1 MRMPC
6 GIICFICVDQ
16 EDQCNLKVVTKI
28 VGNGDFIKGK
38 FLVNEG
44 TKRPRLSNKQVAAV
58 FKATSD
64 LLQILGESR
73 FVVFAYQNAART
85 IDSLEQDINEVAAGG
100 ALKDLPRV
108 GEAIAEK
115 IQTLLDTGSL
125 PYYDELASQVPK
137 GVVAMIQ
144 VPDVG
149 PKTVQRLWRELDI
162 TSVEA
167 LKKSAEEGRLQGL
180 KGFGAKTEERILKS
194 IELLSR
200 RSDDRTPI
208 GSSRPLAER
217 LASELSAKKEAVVEH
232 VSIAGSLRRW
242 RETTGDICLLAVSK
256 RAERTLDAFQS
267 LPQVA
272 EVVERRANAVTVA
285 LLDGPTATLKLVE
298 HERWGAALCHATGSQ
313 AHLAALDK
321 HTQELGWQ
329 LDESG
334 LVRLAGDL
342 STGNGSLDHATE
354 SAEERFF
361 VSEEALYEFIGLD
374 WVPPEIREGDGEFEA
389 ASGRTLPQ
397 LVSAADIHGE
407 VHGHTT
413 WSDGKSSVAEMA
425 EAALSRGY
433 RYWAVTDHSIGL
445 GVTRGVDAEALLDQ
459 RREIDAANDSFATR
473 GIDFRLIQGTEVE
486 VLGDGELGLPDEVL
500 ATLDV
505 VVASIHSGL
514 RQDRQRITERCLK
527 AVYNPYVDILGHP
540 TGRLL
545 GRRPPSEI
553 DLERVFKACAE
564 SGTAVEINANP
575 ERLDLSSE
583 HTRLAVGLGC
593 SIVINSDAHSIGQLD
608 LMRYGIHTARR
619 AWVTAEEVLNA
630 RPLDEF
636 LALLKR
642 NRTGRSR
649 K

>member
-1 MRMPC
+1 MP
-6 GIICFICVDQ
+6 
-16 EDQCNLKVVTKI
+16 
-28 VGNGDFIKGK
+28 
-38 FLVNEG
+38 EG
-44 TKRPRLSNKQVAAV
+44 TKRPSMNNKQVAGV

-85 IDSLEQDINEVAAGG
+85 IDSLEQDINEVASDG
-100 ALKDLPRV
+100 ALKDLPKV

-125 PYYDELASQVPK
+125 PYYDELASQVPE
-137 GVVAMIQ
+137 GVVAMMQ

-167 LKKSAEEGRLQGL
+167 LKKSAEEGRLRGL

-194 IELLSR
+194 IELLNR

-208 GSSRPLAER
+208 GNSLPLAER
-217 LASELSAKKEAVVEH
+217 LASQLSVMKGTGVER
-232 VSIAGSLRRW
+232 VSVAGSLRRW
-242 RETTGDICLLAVSK
+242 RETTGEINLLAVSK
-256 RAERTLDAFQS
+256 SAEQTLEAFQS

-272 EVVERRANAVTVA
+272 KVVERSANAVTVA
-285 LLDGPTATLKLVE
+285 LVDGPAATLKLVE
-298 HERWGAALCHATGSQ
+298 HERWGAALCQATGSQ
-313 AHLAALDK
+313 AHLAALDR
-321 HTQELGWQ
+321 HTENLGWQ
-329 LDESG
+329 VGEDG
-334 LVRLAGDL
+334 LVRLAGNQP
-342 STGNGSLDHATE
+342 TGIGSSDGAAKW
-354 SAEERFF
+354 AEEGSFE
-361 VSEEALYEFIGLD
+361 SEEAFYEFFGLD
-374 WVPPEIREGDGEFEA
+374 WVPPELREGNGEVEA
-389 ASGRTLPQ
+389 ASGRALPK
-397 LVSAADIHGE
+397 LVSAADIQGE

-425 EAALSRGY
+425 EAARNRGY
-433 RYWAVTDHSIGL
+433 QYWAVTDHSIGL
-445 GVTRGVDAEALLDQ
+445 GVTRGVDATALIEQ
-459 RREIDAANDSFATR
+459 RAEIDAVNDTLAAR

-527 AVYNPYVDILGHP
+527 AVYNPNVDILGHP

-545 GRRPPSEI
+545 GRRSPSEI
-553 DLERVFKACAE
+553 DLERVLKACAE
-564 SGTAVEINANP
+564 TGTAVEINANP

-583 HTRLAVGLGC
+583 HARLAVSLGC

-619 AWVTAEEVLNA
+619 AWLCADDVLNTK
-630 RPLDEF
+630 PLYEF

-642 NRTGRSR
+642 NRSGRSR